1 MRENHQHCAHS
12 LWWGRK
18 LILPR
23 GHITNWDWEV
33 LADHGNILWSC
44 TSIQTFWNEVISDFF
59 KVLFPAAAR
68 ALVKKKKNPKQ
79 PKGPP
84 QCMLVAYRKQP
95 YSSSWLSYKD
105 KQQKQNKKLSNILT
119 NSSNPPSNALDKSE
133 EKHIFTNI
141 IVIFLCHSSS
151 PTPVKVPLG
160 KILNPESMHRSRVSV

>member
-68 ALVKKKKNPKQ
+68 ALVKKKKKTQNNPK
-79 PKGPP
+79 
-84 QCMLVAYRKQP
+84 AH
-95 YSSSWLSYKD
+95 LSACLLLIENNPTVRPGCLTKTN
-105 KQQKQNKKLSNILT
+105 NKKLSNILT

>member
-1 MRENHQHCAHS
+1 
-12 LWWGRK
+12 
-18 LILPR
+18 
-23 GHITNWDWEV
+23 
-33 LADHGNILWSC
+33 
-44 TSIQTFWNEVISDFF
+44 
-59 KVLFPAAAR
+59 
-68 ALVKKKKNPKQ
+68 
-79 PKGPP
+79 
-84 QCMLVAYRKQP
+84 MLVAYRKQL